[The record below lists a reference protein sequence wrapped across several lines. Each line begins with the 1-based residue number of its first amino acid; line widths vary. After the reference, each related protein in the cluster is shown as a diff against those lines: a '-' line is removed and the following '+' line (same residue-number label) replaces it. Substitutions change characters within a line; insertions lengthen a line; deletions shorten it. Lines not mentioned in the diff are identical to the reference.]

1 MKVIFII
8 LIIGLSYQSYG
19 QHTSFPK
26 TKTIWSVDNE
36 KFIMDG
42 DSIFNSKLYKKFYY
56 SFDSLR
62 NIYFHC
68 LFREDTVLK
77 KAYVIGKNNSEEQL
91 VYDFSLNLGD
101 TARIEPLSNRYS
113 NQMIIGIIDSIQI
126 LNRFHKRYGVIGL
139 NNFPLLREYWIEG
152 IGSTMGI
159 FNSGAGG
166 QTLWHESY
174 PALLC
179 VQYENGDIVNMLGPY
194 CYRLRTDIEKIEHHS
209 YVLEIYPNPFYQ
221 SVNVNS
227 NQNIIS
233 YKIENSKG
241 QLIKQENVGENK
253 FQIDLSG
260 NSNDIYFVTFF
271 TSNGFEIRKLIKNG
285 L

>member
-19 QHTSFPK
+19 QYTSFPRS
-26 TKTIWSVDNE
+26 KTIWSVDNE

-42 DSIFNSKLYKKFYY
+42 DSILNSKLYKKFYY

-68 LFREDTVLK
+68 LFREDTVMK
-77 KAYVIGKNNSEEQL
+77 KAYVIEKNKSEEQL
-91 VYDFSLNLGD
+91 VYDFSLNIGD
-101 TARIEPLSNRYS
+101 TARIEPLSTMSS
-113 NQMIIGIIDSIQI
+113 NQMRIVMIDSIKI
-126 LNRFHKRYGVIGL
+126 LERFHKRYGVVGVHEIA
-139 NNFPLLREYWIEG
+139 LREYWIEG

-166 QTLWHESY
+166 ITLWHEPY

-179 VQYENGDIVNMLGPY
+179 VQYENGYIVNMLGPF
-194 CYRLRTDIEKIEHHS
+194 CYRLRTDIEKIEHHFHI
-209 YVLEIYPNPFYQ
+209 LEIYPNPFYQ
-221 SVNVNS
+221 SVYVNS